1 MKQSVSVLVVMIIAL
16 LIGSTF
22 ACISAG
28 QNSISNITALPSQV
42 FSKNDTKPP
51 SVNIAYPAYPPTI
64 TTGRIIIEGTANDSE
79 SGIKTVSAS
88 AHVFPFGGNFSINL
102 APSPISSENNN
113 WSHWSVPLLINTT
126 GTYRVVISASD
137 NAGNNG
143 YSETTI
149 NAILSPS
156 EAAVPKIAFVR
167 PSFTEAAYSDHGFYT
182 FYYKYKFPPFG
193 KKITTDLDM
202 FTVKTPVSIPE
213 RQNETGLRHLSNL
226 TALIPLNGTELRD
239 VSFDG
244 SPDPQKFWMPF
255 VDHVKKAV
263 PSAIVTVM
271 RDEDVNDGHIFSTD
285 KNKTNAYDILLLFH
299 NEYVTQDEYNNL
311 KQFVSKG
318 GTIVFIDSNI
328 FYGQVRYDKDNRT
341 VTLVKGHNWQFDGK
355 AASRSVSERWYNDTK
370 EWVGGNFLENDIHDN
385 ITFTN
390 NPFNYTHFE
399 EQFVNNPK
407 AKIIID
413 YGIKFPKD
421 YLVFETFPP
430 DKKDGN
436 ITVAT
441 YSLNYGKGKVIMM
454 GLYGQNLAENERF
467 IKVFDNLI
475 IHQALCSNLQPCNM
489 NKASSSN
496 ISHNNTVSS
505 IQSSPFPF
513 MG

>member
-1 MKQSVSVLVVMIIAL
+1 MKESVSVLVVMIIAL
-16 LIGSTF
+16 LIVSTF
-22 ACISAG
+22 AGTSAG
-28 QNSISNITALPSQV
+28 QNGDITTLPSQV
-42 FSKNDTKPP
+42 YSKNDTKPP
-51 SVNIAYPAYPPTI
+51 SVNITYPAYPPTI
-64 TTGRIIIEGTANDSE
+64 TTGRIIIQGTANDSE

-102 APSPISSENNN
+102 TPSPISSENNN

-156 EAAVPKIAFVR
+156 DAAVPKIAFVR

-226 TALIPLNGTELRD
+226 TALVPSD
-239 VSFDG
+239 
-244 SPDPQKFWMPF
+244 PDLQKFWNPF

-271 RDEDVNDGHIFSTD
+271 RDEDVNDGHIFSND

-299 NEYVTQDEYNNL
+299 NEYLTQDEYNNL

-328 FYGQVRYDKDNRT
+328 FYAQVRYDKDNRT

-355 AASRSVSERWYNDTK
+355 TASRSVSERWYNETK

-421 YLVFETFPP
+421 WSGTTES
-430 DKKDGN
+430 
-436 ITVAT
+436 TVAT
-441 YSLNYGKGKVIMM
+441 YSLNYGKGKVIMI
-454 GLYGQNLAENERF
+454 GLSGVQLAANEKF
-467 IKVFDNLI
+467 LNFFSKLLI
-475 IHQALCSNLQPCNM
+475 H
-489 NKASSSN
+489 KASCSDLCL
-496 ISHNNTVSS
+496 
-505 IQSSPFPF
+505 
-513 MG
+513 

>member
-1 MKQSVSVLVVMIIAL
+1 MSQTTTKV
-16 LIGSTF
+16 TF
-22 ACISAG
+22 G
-28 QNSISNITALPSQV
+28 QQ
-42 FSKNDTKPP
+42 NDTKPP

-102 APSPISSENNN
+102 TPSPISSENNN

-126 GTYRVVISASD
+126 GTYRVVIEARD
-137 NAGNNG
+137 NAGNQG
-143 YSETTI
+143 FTETTI
-149 NAILSPS
+149 NAPLPQKINITTP
-156 EAAVPKIAFVR
+156 EATKLTRTTESTIPKIAFVR
-167 PSFTEAAYSDHGFYT
+167 PSFTEAAYQVHGFYT
-182 FYYKYKFPPFG
+182 FYFKYKFPPFG

-271 RDEDVNDGHIFSTD
+271 RDEDVNDGHIFSND

-299 NEYVTQDEYNNL
+299 NEYLTQDEYNNL

-328 FYGQVRYDKDNRT
+328 FYAQVRYDKDNRT

-355 AASRSVSERWYNDTK
+355 TASRSVSERWYNETK

-421 YLVFETFPP
+421 WSGTTES
-430 DKKDGN
+430 
-436 ITVAT
+436 TVAT
-441 YSLNYGKGKVIMM
+441 YSLNYGKGKVIMI
-454 GLYGQNLAENERF
+454 GLSGVQLADNEKF
-467 IKVFDNLI
+467 LNFFSKLLI
-475 IHQALCSNLQPCNM
+475 H
-489 NKASSSN
+489 KASCSDLCL
-496 ISHNNTVSS
+496 
-505 IQSSPFPF
+505 
-513 MG
+513 

>member
-1 MKQSVSVLVVMIIAL
+1 MSQTTTKV
-16 LIGSTF
+16 TF
-22 ACISAG
+22 G
-28 QNSISNITALPSQV
+28 QQ
-42 FSKNDTKPP
+42 NDTKPP

-102 APSPISSENNN
+102 TPSPISSENNN

-156 EAAVPKIAFVR
+156 KAAVPKIAFVR

-202 FTVKTPVSIPE
+202 FTVKTPISVPE

-226 TALIPLNGTELRD
+226 TALVPSDPD
-239 VSFDG
+239 V
-244 SPDPQKFWMPF
+244 QKFWMPF
-255 VDHVKKAV
+255 VDHMKKAV

-328 FYGQVRYDKDNRT
+328 FYTQVRYDKDNRT

-413 YGIKFPKD
+413 YGIKFPKGWSGTT
-421 YLVFETFPP
+421 ES
-430 DKKDGN
+430 
-436 ITVAT
+436 TVAT
-441 YSLNYGKGKVIMM
+441 YSLNYGKGKVIMI
-454 GLYGQNLAENERF
+454 GLSGVQLADNEKF
-467 IKVFDNLI
+467 LNFFSKLLTPKVS
-475 IHQALCSNLQPCNM
+475 CSNLCL
-489 NKASSSN
+489 
-496 ISHNNTVSS
+496 
-505 IQSSPFPF
+505 
-513 MG
+513 

>member
-1 MKQSVSVLVVMIIAL
+1 MKGIISIATVIIVVLLMSQSTTKV
-16 LIGSTF
+16 TF
-22 ACISAG
+22 G
-28 QNSISNITALPSQV
+28 QQ
-42 FSKNDTKPP
+42 NDTKPP
-51 SVNIAYPAYPPTI
+51 SVNITYPAYPPTI

-102 APSPISSENNN
+102 TPSPISSENNN

-156 EAAVPKIAFVR
+156 DAAVPKIAFVR

-202 FTVKTPVSIPE
+202 FTVKTQVSVPE

-226 TALIPLNGTELRD
+226 TALVPSDPD
-239 VSFDG
+239 V
-244 SPDPQKFWMPF
+244 QKFWMPF

-271 RDEDVNDGHIFSTD
+271 RDEDVNDGHIFSND

-299 NEYVTQDEYNNL
+299 NEYLTQDEYNNL

-328 FYGQVRYDKDNRT
+328 FYAQVRYDKDNRT

-355 AASRSVSERWYNDTK
+355 TASRSVSERWYNETK

-413 YGIKFPKD
+413 YGIKFPKGWSGTT
-421 YLVFETFPP
+421 ES
-430 DKKDGN
+430 
-436 ITVAT
+436 TVAT
-441 YSLNYGKGKVIMM
+441 FSLNYGKGKVIMI
-454 GLYGQNLAENERF
+454 GLSGVQLAANEKF
-467 IKVFDNLI
+467 LNFFSKLLI
-475 IHQALCSNLQPCNM
+475 H
-489 NKASSSN
+489 KASCSDLCL
-496 ISHNNTVSS
+496 
-505 IQSSPFPF
+505 
-513 MG
+513 

>member
-1 MKQSVSVLVVMIIAL
+1 MKGIISIATVIILVLLMSQTTTKV
-16 LIGSTF
+16 TF
-22 ACISAG
+22 G
-28 QNSISNITALPSQV
+28 QQND
-42 FSKNDTKPP
+42 SKAP
-51 SVNIAYPAYPPTI
+51 SVNITYPSYPPTI

-202 FTVKTPVSIPE
+202 FTVKTPISVPE

-226 TALIPLNGTELRD
+226 TALVPSD
-239 VSFDG
+239 
-244 SPDPQKFWMPF
+244 PDLQKFWMPF

-370 EWVGGNFLENDIHDN
+370 EWVGGNFLENDIHNN

-407 AKIIID
+407 AKIIVD
-413 YGIKFPKD
+413 YGIKFPKGWSGTI
-421 YLVFETFPP
+421 ES
-430 DKKDGN
+430 
-436 ITVAT
+436 TVAT
-441 YSLNYGKGKVIMM
+441 YSLNYGKGKVIMI
-454 GLYGQNLAENERF
+454 GLSGVQLADNEKF
-467 IKVFDNLI
+467 LNFFSKLLT
-475 IHQALCSNLQPCNM
+475 H
-489 NKASSSN
+489 KASCSDLCL
-496 ISHNNTVSS
+496 
-505 IQSSPFPF
+505 
-513 MG
+513 